1 MNKIV
6 FGLIGPLASGKGTV
20 AQYLRERHNAGS
32 ARFSSILRDI
42 LDRVYLPQ
50 TRENLQAL
58 SSSLR
63 GQFGDDLLALA
74 VAKDVERDEH
84 DIVAVD
90 GVRRE
95 PDIKHLKELPNFY
108 LVSIDADIKIRHERM
123 TKRGENPDD
132 TTKTFEQFVADNK
145 REAETQIAELQK
157 KASFSLDNNGS
168 LEDLHR
174 QIDDLVS
181 KVRAK
186 I

>member
-95 PDIKHLKELPNFY
+95 PDIKHLKE
-108 LVSIDADIKIRHERM
+108 
-123 TKRGENPDD
+123 
-132 TTKTFEQFVADNK
+132 
-145 REAETQIAELQK
+145 
-157 KASFSLDNNGS
+157 
-168 LEDLHR
+168 
-174 QIDDLVS
+174 
-181 KVRAK
+181 
-186 I
+186 